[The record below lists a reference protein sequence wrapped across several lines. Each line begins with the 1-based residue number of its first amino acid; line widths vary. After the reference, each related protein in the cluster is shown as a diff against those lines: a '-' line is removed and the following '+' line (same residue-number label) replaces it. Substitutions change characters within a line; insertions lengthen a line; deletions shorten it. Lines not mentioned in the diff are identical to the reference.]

1 MPRREKRPVIQ
12 YTKAD
17 SMIARFRSI
26 NEAERVTEISQ
37 SSISKAA
44 NGKRM
49 TAGGFIWRFQNGRN
63 ENI

>member
-1 MPRREKRPVIQ
+1 
-12 YTKAD
+12 
-17 SMIARFRSI
+17 MIARFRSI